1 MKTIFAY
8 DPWRLVENELHKD
21 DMRLSESMTSIG
33 NGHMGMRGNF
43 EEQYSGDSH
52 RGTYL
57 AGVWF
62 PDKTRVGWWKNGYPQ
77 YFGKVINAMNIIS
90 LRVRIDREDIDLY
103 EDDVVSFTRVLD
115 MHAGVLSREFTIR
128 REKGTVRVSFERF
141 VSVARPELLA
151 LRCRVTADYDCK
163 VALLPAIDADVRN
176 EDSNYDETFW
186 LFEGEDEDENGVL
199 TVHTRTRENPFGT
212 PRFAVCGAMAAVP
225 TEKPKKNRA
234 TVEEGYVCRK
244 FVFDVEADQT
254 VGCDKFVCVC
264 TDRDHKE
271 DDLTAAATTGVLN
284 AQAAGYDAL
293 RREQERAW
301 MRRWEKAD
309 VRKIRRRDLLG
320 HRGILPADV
329 HRHRGRG
336 CGAQS
341 AQIPLAPNQRRVS
354 QRTRAGSARRAVS
367 DGHLHRR
374 GMPQRVGNHL

>member
-90 LRVRIDREDIDLY
+90 LRVRIDREDVDLY
-103 EDDVVSFTRVLD
+103 EDDVVSFSRVLD
-115 MHAGVLSREFTIR
+115 MRAGVLTREFVIR

-141 VSVARPELLA
+141 VSVARPELMA

-163 VALLPAIDADVRN
+163 VALIPAIDADVRN

-186 LFEGEDEDENGVL
+186 LFEGEDEDKNGVL
-199 TVHTRTRENPFGT
+199 TVRTRTRENPFGT
-212 PRFAVCGAMAAVP
+212 PRFSVCGAMAAVP
-225 TEKPKKNRA
+225 T
-234 TVEEGYVCRK
+234 
-244 FVFDVEADQT
+244 
-254 VGCDKFVCVC
+254 
-264 TDRDHKE
+264 
-271 DDLTAAATTGVLN
+271 
-284 AQAAGYDAL
+284 
-293 RREQERAW
+293 
-301 MRRWEKAD
+301 
-309 VRKIRRRDLLG
+309 VRV
-320 HRGILPADV
+320 P
-329 HRHRGRG
+329 
-336 CGAQS
+336 
-341 AQIPLAPNQRRVS
+341 P
-354 QRTRAGSARRAVS
+354 
-367 DGHLHRR
+367 
-374 GMPQRVGNHL
+374 